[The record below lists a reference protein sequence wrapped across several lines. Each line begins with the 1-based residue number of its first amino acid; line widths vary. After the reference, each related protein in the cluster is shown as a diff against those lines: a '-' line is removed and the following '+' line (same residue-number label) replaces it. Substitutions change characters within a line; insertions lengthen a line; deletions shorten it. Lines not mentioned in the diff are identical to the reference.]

1 MKKLFM
7 LYPLL
12 FFSFTVAAQQ
22 QPPNWQAVEKVFGRK
37 GNLPDDVFKITFP
50 RSDLEVKVGEV
61 SVEPGLALT
70 SWIAFKQAGNHAMI
84 MGDLVLL
91 DEEIAPVM
99 KKFVESGV
107 EVTSLHNHIVGESPR
122 VMYIHFSGQG
132 DPVKFA
138 KTMNAALALTN
149 TPLTPPQPHQSSSSV
164 EWSKVESILGWT
176 GQHKGNL
183 LSIAIPRAE
192 AITENGM
199 EIPPSLG
206 VATALNFQMIGKVA
220 STTGDFVLI
229 ADEVN
234 PVVKALTEHS
244 ITVTAIHNH
253 MLSESPRLFFLHFW
267 GVDDPEKLARG
278 LKAALDKTNSA
289 KKK

>member
-206 VATALNFQMIGKVA
+206 VSTALNFQMIGKVA

-278 LKAALDKTNSA
+278 LKAGLDKTNSA

>member
-278 LKAALDKTNSA
+278 LKAGLDKTNSA

>member
-7 LYPLL
+7 LFPML

-22 QPPNWQAVEKVFGRK
+22 QPSNWRAVEKVFGRK
-37 GNLPDDVFKITFP
+37 GTLQDDVFKITFP

-70 SWIAFKQAGNHAMI
+70 SWIAFKQAGDHAMI

-91 DEEIAPVM
+91 DEEIASVM

-122 VMYIHFSGQG
+122 VMYIHVSGQG
-132 DPVKFA
+132 DPVRLA

-206 VATALNFQMIGKVA
+206 VATAINFQMIGKRA
-220 STTGDFVLI
+220 ATTGDFVLI

-234 PVVKALTEHS
+234 PVVKALTEYS

-267 GVDDPEKLARG
+267 GVDDLEKLARG